1 MSELGF
7 LFPKSLFNSTISGT
21 SEYDFSTDVIDVLNA
36 GTGYQTGMEFT
47 FHWPPLRDD
56 RTEQAG
62 TPYYPDK
69 VDTNW
74 KYPKQNLRAYFESGN
89 VDRYAKEAIYQESHR
104 TDSPIWY
111 YASDDKKRRVR
122 FKLIVTDTN

>member
-1 MSELGF
+1 MKINMKKNTSVIENKEIEELI
-7 LFPKSLFNSTISGT
+7 NS
-21 SEYDFSTDVIDVLNA
+21 VIDSS
-36 GTGYQTGMEFT
+36 
-47 FHWPPLRDD
+47 
-56 RTEQAG
+56 
-62 TPYYPDK
+62 
-69 VDTNW
+69 W
-74 KYPKQNLRAYFESGN
+74 KSFNYSQLDGNDPKQNLRAYFESGN